1 MSDYERMLT
10 DIGMTQEFFDK
21 VIEICDKIG
30 IIKPQTD
37 IYYKGESEIQGV
49 GIFAHKNIKEGD
61 VIGLASVDRINKTLL
76 GRYTNHSDNKNAM
89 FYYLANDDQ
98 IMIATKD
105 IDKDEEIVIDYR
117 DNLLNSLSKMM
128 LKIQDYEK
136 CI

>member
-1 MSDYERMLT
+1 MSDYEKMLT

-21 VIEICDKIG
+21 VIEMCDKIG

-37 IYYKGESEIQGV
+37 MYYKGESEIQGV
-49 GIFAHKNIKEGD
+49 GIFARKNIKEGD

-76 GRYTNHSDNKNAM
+76 SRYTNHSDNKNAI

-105 IDKDEEIVIDYR
+105 INKNEEIVVDYR

>member
-1 MSDYERMLT
+1 MSDYEKMLT

-21 VIEICDKIG
+21 VIEMCDKIG

-37 IYYKGESEIQGV
+37 MYYKGESEIQGV
-49 GIFAHKNIKEGD
+49 GIFARKNIKEGD

-76 GRYTNHSDNKNAM
+76 SRYTNHSDNKNAM

-105 IDKDEEIVIDYR
+105 INKNEEIVVDYR